1 MVNRK
6 VAEIFPPGEFIK
18 EELEARNWSQIDL
31 AEIIGRHP
39 NVINNIIMGKR
50 PINPTL
56 AKAIG
61 DAFGT
66 SAQLWMNLESSY
78 QLWHAE
84 DADNLIPRRAKL
96 YQIAPIKEMIRRHW
110 LEVSENI
117 EVLEGRVMQFFEINA
132 LDKPINFSHAP
143 RKGGTQEITMSQMAW
158 LFRAKQLA
166 KAVHAKKF
174 SDKSLNSGLKQ
185 LKNLLHDVQGV
196 RCIPQILAESGIR
209 LIILEHLP
217 HTRIDGVA
225 FWLDDK
231 SPVIALSMRY
241 DRIDYFWYT
250 LFHEL
255 GHVINRDGLK
265 NDIKI
270 DSDLVGDKEKIL
282 DQKSNAEKQ
291 ANLFATEFLIK
302 KSDINDF
309 IMRIHPLYGKQKILG
324 FAKRIGVHPGI
335 VVGQLQFKKEIPW
348 SSYRQMLDKVKHII
362 TQSAL
367 TDGWGQTPIYN
378 S

>member
-1 MVNRK
+1 MNNRK

-31 AEIIGRHP
+31 AEIIDRDP
-39 NVINNIIMGKR
+39 TVINSIIMGKR

-66 SAQLWMNLESSY
+66 SAQYWMNLESSY
-78 QLWHAE
+78 QLWQAE

-96 YQIAPIKEMIRRHW
+96 YQIAPIKEMIKRHW
-110 LEVSENI
+110 LEVSGNI

-132 LDKPINFSHAP
+132 LDKPIHFSHAP
-143 RKGGTQEITMSQMAW
+143 RKGGTEEISMSQMAW
-158 LFRAKQLA
+158 LYRAKQLA

-174 SDKSLNSGLKQ
+174 SNKSFKIGLTQ
-185 LKNLLHDVQGV
+185 LKKLLHDVQGV
-196 RCIPQILAESGIR
+196 RYVPQVLAESGIR

-225 FWLDDK
+225 FWLNDR
-231 SPVIALSMRY
+231 SPVIVLSMRY

-255 GHVINRDGLK
+255 GHVANKDGLT
-265 NDIKI
+265 NVQI
-270 DSDLVGDKEKIL
+270 DSDLVGDQEKIL
-282 DQKSNAEKQ
+282 DQKSDIEKQ
-291 ANLFATEFLIK
+291 ADLFATEFLIK
-302 KSDINDF
+302 KSAIDDF
-309 IMRIHPLYGKQKILG
+309 IVRVHPLYGKQKILG

-378 S
+378 E